1 LHERA
6 LARFEENGMKNTS
19 KQDVFVDVCVQR
31 EYLTRNGTPA
41 CTNAD
46 LIINNSKH
54 LMAYAR
60 LAKIP
65 VISCVDVDRGN
76 RIGSEFV
83 SIVSRAAPEDRKTAF
98 TLLPHR
104 ILIESDNSLSVP
116 LDLLQHYQQAIF
128 TKIHR
133 DPFTNPKLDRMLTE
147 MPARRFIVFGIPL
160 EQSLR
165 ILVLGLL
172 RRKRRVTLL
181 TDTCGYWNVQEADM
195 VLRQLSTKGCEL
207 STARAFLAHGLL
219 RLARQFG
226 IRLRPSRSVA

>member
-1 LHERA
+1 
-6 LARFEENGMKNTS
+6 MKNMN
-19 KQDVFVDVCVQR
+19 KPDVFVDVCIQR

-41 CTNAD
+41 CSNAD
-46 LIINNSKH
+46 LIVNNAKH

-76 RIGSEFV
+76 RIGSEYV
-83 SIVSRAAPEDRKTAF
+83 SIVSRAAPEARKAAF
-98 TLLPHR
+98 TLLPHY
-104 ILIESDNSLSVP
+104 IVVESDNSLSVS
-116 LDLLQHYQQAIF
+116 LDLLQRYQQAIF

-160 EQSLR
+160 ENSLR

-181 TDTCGYWNVQEADM
+181 TDTCGFWNKQEADM
-195 VLRQLSTKGCEL
+195 VLRQLNIKGCEL
-207 STARAFLAHGLL
+207 TTAREFLANGLL

-226 IRLRPSRSVA
+226 TRVRSSRSVA